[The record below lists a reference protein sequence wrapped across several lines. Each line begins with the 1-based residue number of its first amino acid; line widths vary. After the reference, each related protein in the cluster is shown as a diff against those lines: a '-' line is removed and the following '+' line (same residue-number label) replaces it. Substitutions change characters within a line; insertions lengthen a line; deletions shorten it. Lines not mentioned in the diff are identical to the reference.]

1 MGRNGNFELTKTLI
15 IRSYIVFMICVL
27 ALFGTGVYVIHR
39 QQQVIDNQS
48 KIITQNNNVIESL
61 RDYIDELH
69 HKMSK

>member
-1 MGRNGNFELTKTLI
+1 MSGHGSFELTKSLI
-15 IRSYIVFMICVL
+15 IRSYIVFMICVV

-48 KIITQNNNVIESL
+48 KIITQSNNIIESL

-69 HKMSK
+69 YKMNK

>member
-27 ALFGTGVYVIHR
+27 ALFSTGVYVIHR

-69 HKMSK
+69 HKMNK

>member
-1 MGRNGNFELTKTLI
+1 
-15 IRSYIVFMICVL
+15 MICVV

-69 HKMSK
+69 YKMNK

>member
-1 MGRNGNFELTKTLI
+1 MSGHGSFELNKSLI
-15 IRSYIVFMICVL
+15 IRSYIVFMICVV

-69 HKMSK
+69 YKMNK

>member
-27 ALFGTGVYVIHR
+27 ALFSTGVYVIHR

-48 KIITQNNNVIESL
+48 RIITQNNNVIESL

-69 HKMSK
+69 YKMNK

>member
-1 MGRNGNFELTKTLI
+1 MSGHGGFELTKSLM
-15 IRSYIVFMICVL
+15 IRSYIVFMICVV

-69 HKMSK
+69 YKMNK